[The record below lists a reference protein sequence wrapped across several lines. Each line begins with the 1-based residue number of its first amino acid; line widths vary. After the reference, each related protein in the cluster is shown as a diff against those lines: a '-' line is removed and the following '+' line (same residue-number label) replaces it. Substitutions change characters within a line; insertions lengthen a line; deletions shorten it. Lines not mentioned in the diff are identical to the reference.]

1 MGSDTMHCK
10 IATAIF
16 GILLL
21 TSAPSFAQV
30 DLSGQWDARQ
40 HSDWIDR
47 QPGPDIADYT
57 GLAIND
63 AGRSVAL
70 SYTAAVLALTERGCL
85 HYSENYI
92 TFAPHSL
99 LIWSETDPSTGRI
112 VSWNI
117 SAGGNDRD
125 PMTIWMDGRPQPS
138 ENSFYPFSG
147 FTTGEWEGGTLTTY
161 TTHMKTG
168 MLRRNGVPTSD
179 KATMTMHFI
188 RHGNL
193 LTIISNV
200 DDPVY
205 LDEPEVVARTW
216 ELNPRGNTARLNPP
230 CFPFTELPRLE
241 AEGAVPHFLPEK
253 NPDENTFAKT
263 YNLPPEAAHG
273 GGQTLYPEYRKK
285 LTDYVAPSKCTR
297 YCCGW
302 IGGLVAADLPGSAPG
317 LECVTNGSG
326 IYAVDKPK

>member
-1 MGSDTMHCK
+1 MK
-10 IATAIF
+10 IGCAVFLSFTIMTVS
-16 GILLL
+16 G
-21 TSAPSFAQV
+21 FAQM
-30 DLSGQWDARQ
+30 DLAGQWEALQ

-47 QPGPDIADYT
+47 GPGPDIGDYT

-63 AGRSVAL
+63 AARSVAL
-70 SYTAAVLALTERGCL
+70 SYTAAVLAMTERGCL

-99 LIWSETDPSTGRI
+99 LIWSETDPATGRI

-125 PMTIWMDGRPQPS
+125 PMTIWMDGRPHPS
-138 ENSFYPFSG
+138 ENSFYTFSG

-179 KATMTMHFI
+179 KSTMTMHFI
-188 RHGNL
+188 RHGDL
-193 LTIISNV
+193 LTIVSSV
-200 DDPVY
+200 DDPIY
-205 LDEPEVVARTW
+205 LEEPEVQARTW
-216 ELNPRGNTARLNPP
+216 QLNPNGNTPRYNPP

-241 AEGAVPHFLPEK
+241 KPGAVPHLLPGQNADAELFL
-253 NPDENTFAKT
+253 KT
-263 YNLPPEAAHG
+263 YNLTMEAAG
-273 GGQTLYPEYRKK
+273 GGAHTLYPEYRKK
-285 LTDYVAPSKCTR
+285 LTDYMLPAKCTR

-302 IGGLVAADLPGSAPG
+302 SLAGVPTVLPGAASG
-317 LECVTNGSG
+317 LTCVSNGSG
-326 IYAVDKPK
+326 LFATDTPGRN